1 MKKCEI
7 RPGTSVRGTRGA
19 KLFLKS
25 IEIQGFK
32 SFPDKVSFDF
42 GRGITAIVGPNG
54 SGKSNIVDAIRWV
67 LGEQSTKALRGGK
80 MEDVIFGGT
89 LKRRPMS
96 FCQVTLVLDN
106 QSGAL
111 PVEYSEVS
119 VTRRYYRS
127 GESEFYL
134 NKKSVRLKDIH
145 ELFMDTGLGRDGYAI
160 IGQGRVDEIL
170 SVKSAD
176 RREIFEEAA
185 GITRFRY
192 RKDESE
198 RRLFACE
205 DNLTRIRDIIAE
217 LQGQVD
223 PLREQADKA
232 RAFLLLRDELRV
244 LEVSSWMDSL
254 DKLKDNLQNAQIDFD
269 NADRKLSGLRSTQ
282 EDLQAQSAELTEQM
296 HRKDSETE
304 AVRDRL
310 AGLQERESRV
320 LSDIAVGKNTL
331 QINEDNILGKE
342 RELAVQQDRG
352 DSLSSQLDA
361 RRAAREGLLEQ
372 ERTLARELAD
382 LTARV
387 EAATHE
393 TRGISEKLDAL
404 TAATQ
409 LGRLSISEANAR
421 LSAARTAQEE
431 LSSRETGLGGER
443 EVLEDRIGLEEARA
457 RDIRARIE
465 ENEDK
470 RQSAENMLT
479 GFALRREARQA
490 KADER
495 RALLTRLSRERD
507 AKADRHTL
515 LTNMERDYEGFSNV
529 VRRVMQAHGRHE
541 LKNIHGPV
549 SDLIETDEQFAVAI
563 EIALGGSL
571 QNIVVDSEQ
580 DGKAAINYLKQ
591 RDMGRG
597 TFLPLTAVKPR
608 NQSRRNAENDMG
620 FIGWATELVRHDGRY
635 TDLISSLLGGT
646 AVVDT
651 LDSAIA
657 CAKKHGYS
665 FRIVTLDGQLISPS
679 GAMTGGSL
687 GKSAGVLSRAG
698 EIRRLEGELER
709 LEAQMDDTDRSL
721 REAVRELEAANYE
734 ANVAEGEKRQAEDA
748 LLALEA
754 EQSQHGALIETLRA
768 SLEALEREKAGLGT
782 RLAEL
787 TAAARAEEDALA
799 ALGAREAELQ
809 AEMDALGAASREHEE
824 QAGSLSEQTQGCRER
839 MAAIRAELESAAAAI
854 LEYEALLSTMD
865 GETADKAAVIDAI
878 RAQNAQLR
886 QNLLEQ
892 EAIAQS
898 YTAEAEALRARIRAQ
913 SEEKMRLEG
922 ERARTDRDLQ
932 ARMNDIINMERERG
946 RLENK
951 KTQAEMES
959 DNIIAKLWESYEL
972 TRVTAAQVAVP
983 VENVSKTNRRMGEL
997 KSEIRKLGDVNV
1009 AAIEEYA
1016 KVSERYEFLTG
1027 QLRDLEQAK
1036 ADLLKVIGD
1045 LTENMK
1051 TIFAREFE
1059 KINDMFGQTF
1069 TDIFGGGSAILKLED
1084 ESDILNC
1091 GIEIRVELPGKAMR
1105 AISLLSGG
1113 EKAFVAIAL
1122 YFAIIK
1128 VRPTPFCVLDE
1139 IDAALDNVNVVRFSD
1154 YMRTLS
1160 AATQFIVITHRRGTM
1175 EGSDI
1180 LYGATMQEK
1189 GVTKLLSLNISEV
1202 EKQISVKPT

>member
-1 MKKCEI
+1 
-7 RPGTSVRGTRGA
+7 
-19 KLFLKS
+19 LFLKS

-32 SFPDKVSFDF
+32 SFPDKVNFDF

-106 QSGAL
+106 GSGAL

-160 IGQGRVDEIL
+160 IGQGRIDEIL

-192 RKDESE
+192 RKEESE

-232 RAFLLLRDELRV
+232 RAFLFLRDELRV

-254 DKLKDNLQNAQIDFD
+254 DKLKDSLQNAQTDFD
-269 NADRKLSGLRSTQ
+269 NADRKLSQLRSAQ
-282 EDLQAQSAELTEQM
+282 EDLQAQSADLTEQM
-296 HRKDSETE
+296 HRKDMETE
-304 AVRDRL
+304 AVRDQL
-310 AGLQERESRV
+310 SGLQERESRV

-331 QINEDNILGKE
+331 QINEDNIAGKE

-352 DSLSSQLDA
+352 ESLERQLDA
-361 RRAAREGLLEQ
+361 RRQARLGLLEQ
-372 ERTLARELAD
+372 ERA
-382 LTARV
+382 LTAELSALNAQV
-387 EAATHE
+387 EAAGHE
-393 TRGISEKLDAL
+393 TRSISEKLDAL
-404 TAATQ
+404 SAGIG
-409 LGRLSISEANAR
+409 LGRLSLSEAQSR
-421 LSAARTAQEE
+421 LSAAQTAQNE
-431 LSSRETGLGGER
+431 LSSRESGIDGER
-443 EVLEDRIGLEEARA
+443 EALEQRLESEGDRA
-457 RDIRARIE
+457 RTIGKHIA
-465 ENEDK
+465 ENEEK
-470 RQSAENMLT
+470 KQSADNMLR
-479 GFALRREARQA
+479 GFALRREARQT
-490 KADER
+490 KTDEL
-495 RALLTRLSRERD
+495 RAHLTRLHRERD
-507 AKADRHTL
+507 AKADRRSL
-515 LTNMERDYEGFSNV
+515 LSNMERDYEGFSHV
-529 VRRVMQAHGRHE
+529 VRRVMQAHARHE
-541 LKNIHGPV
+541 LRNIHGPV
-549 SDLIETDEQFAVAI
+549 SDLIETDEQFAIAI

-591 RDMGRG
+591 KDMGRG
-597 TFLPLTAVKPR
+597 TFLPLTAVKAR
-608 NQSRRNAENDMG
+608 NQGRRNVENDMG
-620 FIGWATELVRHDGRY
+620 FMGWAHELVRHDAQY

-698 EIRRLEGELER
+698 EIRRLEGELEK
-709 LEAQMDDTDRSL
+709 LETQINDADKSL
-721 REAVRELEAANYE
+721 REAVRELEAATYE

-748 LLALEA
+748 LLALAA
-754 EQSQHGALIETLRA
+754 EQSQHGALIETLQA
-768 SLEALEREKAGLGT
+768 SLEALEREKSGLGE
-782 RLAEL
+782 RL
-787 TAAARAEEDALA
+787 TALSAAAQAEESAIA
-799 ALGAREAELQ
+799 ALQTKEAELQ
-809 AEMDALGAASREHEE
+809 AEMDALSSASREHEE
-824 QAGSLSEQTQGCRER
+824 QAGTLSEQVQGCRES
-839 MAAIRAELESAAAAI
+839 MAAVRAELESAAAAI
-854 LEYEALLSTMD
+854 TEYEALLATMD
-865 GETADKAAVIDAI
+865 GETADKAAIIETI
-878 RAQNAQLR
+878 RAQNALLR

-892 EAIAQS
+892 EAIAQN

-922 ERARTDRDLQ
+922 ERARSDRDLQ
-932 ARMNDIINMERERG
+932 TRMNDIINMERERG

-959 DNIIAKLWESYEL
+959 DNIIQKLWDSYEL

-983 VENVSKTNRRMGEL
+983 IENVSKTNRRMGEL

-1009 AAIEEYA
+1009 SAIEEYA

-1036 ADLLKVIGD
+1036 ADLLKIID
-1045 LTENMK
+1045 ELTDNMK

-1059 KINDMFGQTF
+1059 KINDMFQQTF
-1069 TDIFGGGSAILKLED
+1069 TDIFGGGAGHLKLED

-1175 EGSDI
+1175 EGADI

-1189 GVTKLLSLNISEV
+1189 GVTKLLSMNISEV